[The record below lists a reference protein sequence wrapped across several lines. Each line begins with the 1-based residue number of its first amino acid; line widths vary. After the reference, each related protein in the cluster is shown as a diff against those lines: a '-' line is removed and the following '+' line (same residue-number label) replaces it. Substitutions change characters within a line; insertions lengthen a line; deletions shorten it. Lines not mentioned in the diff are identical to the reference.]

1 MARSMRVLH
10 VDHDSD
16 FGELTA
22 MRLERDND
30 SFSVETATSV
40 AEAVECIET
49 QPPDCIVSDYDLP
62 QKTGIELL
70 QCVRENHP
78 ELPVILFT
86 GTGSEQV
93 ASTAISAG
101 VTDYIEKGSS
111 SDQHEILANKIETV
125 VGQYRA
131 EQTLDQQ
138 RDLFKKTQQLADVGA
153 WEWDFETQ
161 TGFYSEKIYEIYA
174 ISDGWEK
181 SPETDIEAF
190 YHPADQPRL
199 RAAFE
204 TAVETGERYDI
215 EVRVVTDDG
224 TEKWVRTTGDPQ
236 FENGECVRIRGTI
249 QDITARMERERKLES
264 EREFV
269 QRSLNALEDIFYY
282 VDTEGNFQRWNRT
295 LSELT
300 GYSDREIEAMNA
312 LDFFQGDHRESINAA
327 MGNILQTG
335 SDVTEAAITTKD
347 GRQITHE
354 FRGVRMTDDAG
365 EPTGI
370 IGIARDITARKQ
382 READLMAERDRL
394 DEFAGIISHDLC
406 NLLGA
411 ADGWL
416 EVVQAECDSA
426 HVEDVANAIDRSQVV
441 INDLLTLAQKGDTIG
456 CVEPV
461 SLTAL
466 VEECWQV
473 VPDDQATLVV
483 DDDRTVA
490 ADRSRLRQLLENLF
504 MNAVEHGGS
513 DVSISVGGVD
523 DGFYIADDG
532 VGIPDSERDRI
543 FESGYSTT
551 ADGTGFGLRI
561 VKQIVDAHGWE
572 ITATDSDSGGTR
584 FEITGVEGSG

>member
-1 MARSMRVLH
+1 MPRSIRVLH
-10 VDHDSD
+10 VDDDPD

-22 MRLERDND
+22 TGLERDND
-30 SFSVETATSV
+30 HFTVETATSA
-40 AEAVECIET
+40 AEGIECIER
-49 QPPDCIVSDYDLP
+49 QPPDCIVSGYNLP
-62 QKTGIELL
+62 RENGIKFL
-70 QCVRENHP
+70 QCVREDHP
-78 ELPVILFT
+78 ELPFILFT

-101 VTDYIEKGSS
+101 VTDYIEKDSES
-111 SDQHEILANKIETV
+111 EQHEILANKIETV
-125 VGQYRA
+125 VEQYRA

-153 WEWDFETQ
+153 WEWDLETQ
-161 TGFYSEKIYEIYA
+161 TGFYSEKIYEIYE
-174 ISDGWEK
+174 ISDGSEK

-190 YHPADQPRL
+190 YHPEDQQRL

-204 TAVETGERYDI
+204 TAVETGESYDI

-249 QDITARMERERKLES
+249 QDITARMEREQTLES

-269 QRSLNALEDIFYY
+269 QKSLNALEDIFYY
-282 VDTEGNFQRWNRT
+282 VDTEGDFQRWNQT

-300 GYSDREIEAMNA
+300 GYGDEEIGAMNA
-312 LDFFQGDHRESINAA
+312 LDFFEGDHRESIKTA

-335 SDVTEAAITTKD
+335 SNVTEAAITTKD

-354 FRGVRMTDDAG
+354 FRGVRMTNDAG

-370 IGIARDITARKQ
+370 IGIARDITTRKR

-411 ADGWL
+411 AEGWL

-426 HVEDVANAIDRSQVV
+426 HVDDVANAIDRSQAV

-456 CVEPV
+456 CIEPV
-461 SLTAL
+461 PLTAL

-483 DDDRTVA
+483 DDDRTIS

-504 MNAVEHGGS
+504 MNAVEHGS
-513 DVSISVGGVD
+513 DDVSISVGGVD
-523 DGFYIADDG
+523 DGFYVADNG

-543 FESGYSTT
+543 FEGGYST
-551 ADGTGFGLRI
+551 AQDGTGFGLRI

-572 ITATDSDSGGTR
+572 IAATDSDSGGAR
-584 FEITGVEGSG
+584 FEITGVEVSG

>member
-1 MARSMRVLH
+1 
-10 VDHDSD
+10 
-16 FGELTA
+16 
-22 MRLERDND
+22 
-30 SFSVETATSV
+30 
-40 AEAVECIET
+40 
-49 QPPDCIVSDYDLP
+49 
-62 QKTGIELL
+62 
-70 QCVRENHP
+70 
-78 ELPVILFT
+78 
-86 GTGSEQV
+86 
-93 ASTAISAG
+93 
-101 VTDYIEKGSS
+101 
-111 SDQHEILANKIETV
+111 
-125 VGQYRA
+125 
-131 EQTLDQQ
+131 
-138 RDLFKKTQQLADVGA
+138 
-153 WEWDFETQ
+153 
-161 TGFYSEKIYEIYA
+161 
-174 ISDGWEK
+174 
-181 SPETDIEAF
+181 
-190 YHPADQPRL
+190 
-199 RAAFE
+199 
-204 TAVETGERYDI
+204 
-215 EVRVVTDDG
+215 
-224 TEKWVRTTGDPQ
+224 
-236 FENGECVRIRGTI
+236 
-249 QDITARMERERKLES
+249 
-264 EREFV
+264 
-269 QRSLNALEDIFYY
+269 
-282 VDTEGNFQRWNRT
+282 
-295 LSELT
+295 
-300 GYSDREIEAMNA
+300 MNA
-312 LDFFQGDHRESINAA
+312 LDFFEGDHRESINAA

-483 DDDRTVA
+483 DDDRTIA

>member
-1 MARSMRVLH
+1 MPRSIRVLH
-10 VDHDSD
+10 VDDDSD

-22 MRLERDND
+22 MRLERGND
-30 SFSVETATSV
+30 CFTIETAMSA
-40 AEAVECIET
+40 AEGIECIET
-49 QPPDCIVSDYDLP
+49 QQPDCIVSDYNLP
-62 QKTGIELL
+62 RKNGIEFLE
-70 QCVRENHP
+70 CVRENHP
-78 ELPVILFT
+78 ELPFILFT

-101 VTDYIEKGSS
+101 VTDYIKKD
-111 SDQHEILANKIETV
+111 SDVEQHEVLANKIETV
-125 VGQYRA
+125 VEQYRA

-153 WEWDFETQ
+153 WEWDLETQ
-161 TGFYSEKIYEIYA
+161 TGFYSQKIYEIYE
-174 ISDGWEK
+174 ISDGSQK
-181 SPETDIEAF
+181 APETDIEAF
-190 YHPADQPRL
+190 YHPEDQPRL

-204 TAVETGERYDI
+204 TAVETGESYDI
-215 EVRVVTDDG
+215 EVRVVTDNG

-249 QDITARMERERKLES
+249 QDVTARVEREQKLES

-269 QRSLNALEDIFYY
+269 QTSLNTLDDIFYY
-282 VDTEGNFQRWNRT
+282 VDTEGDFQRWNQT

-300 GYSDREIEAMNA
+300 GYSDEEIRAMNA
-312 LDFFQGDHRESINAA
+312 LDFFEGDHRRSIKTA

-335 SDVTEAAITTKD
+335 SNVTEAAITTKD

-394 DEFAGIISHDLC
+394 DEFAGVISHDLC

-416 EVVQAECDSA
+416 KVVQAECDSA
-426 HVEDVANAIDRSQVV
+426 HVDDVANAIDRSQAV
-441 INDLLTLAQKGDTIG
+441 IKDLLTLAQKGDTIG
-456 CVEPV
+456 CIEPV
-461 SLTAL
+461 ALTAL
-466 VEECWQV
+466 VEDCWQV

-483 DDDRTVA
+483 DDDRTIS

-504 MNAVEHGGS
+504 INAVEHGGS
-513 DVSISVGGVD
+513 DVSISVGSVD
-523 DGFYIADDG
+523 DGFYIADNG

-543 FESGYSTT
+543 FESGYST
-551 ADGTGFGLRI
+551 AKDGTGFGLRI

-572 ITATDSDSGGTR
+572 IEATDSDSGGAR
-584 FEITGVEGSG
+584 FEITGVEVSG